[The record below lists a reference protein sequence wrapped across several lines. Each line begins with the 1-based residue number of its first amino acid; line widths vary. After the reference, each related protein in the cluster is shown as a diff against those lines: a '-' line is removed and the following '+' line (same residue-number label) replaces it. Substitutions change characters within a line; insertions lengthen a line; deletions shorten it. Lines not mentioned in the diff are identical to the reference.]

1 MVTIN
6 SNGSAIAKL
15 PTSVNEIITNDY
27 LINATKNITVA
38 KNWVLIGVIFSDKIS
53 RLASVGN
60 INYKASD
67 DSSTKK
73 IKSLGTVFVKA
84 GDNTSDDFISSL
96 RCGDQVLILSDCVN
110 YAQDVPVP
118 NNVIGLNHFFQVLKD
133 NNAYEIASKIAD
145 EAIFVEYKILPI
157 CDIHCKINV
166 NTTNDFNNPFE
177 C

>member
-6 SNGSAIAKL
+6 SNGNAIAKL

-27 LINATKNITVA
+27 LSNATKSITVA
-38 KNWVLIGVIFSDKIS
+38 RNWVLIGVIFSDKIS

-67 DSSTKK
+67 DSSAKK

-84 GDNTSDDFISSL
+84 GNNTNDDFVSSL
-96 RCGDQVLILSDCVN
+96 HSGDCVLILPDAVN

-133 NNAYEIASKIAD
+133 NNAYEIASKIPN
-145 EAIFVEYKILPI
+145 EAVFVEYKLLPA
-157 CDIHCKINV
+157 CDIHCKIDV
-166 NTTNDFNNPFE
+166 NTTNDFDNPFN